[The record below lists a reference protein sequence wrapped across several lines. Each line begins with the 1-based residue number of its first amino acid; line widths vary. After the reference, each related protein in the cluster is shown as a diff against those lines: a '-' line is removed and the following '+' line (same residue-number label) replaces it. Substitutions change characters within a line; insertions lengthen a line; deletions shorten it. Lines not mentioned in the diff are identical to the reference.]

1 MHQICP
7 LRHRKLRKSLA
18 PAERS
23 SVAPLTHNRGWLG
36 WWLLLALWLPS
47 ATLGAQQSEPDI
59 PDAPSATK
67 PSQQL
72 PNAPS
77 PPQSPPQ
84 EPPAENSPPS
94 PHAPS
99 AEQPVP
105 SPQPPAEQSPSTP
118 PPPMPPVTTVPPGSV
133 PAAPSNARSDL
144 TKIAVNVNF
153 VLVPVTV
160 KDGEGRLV
168 GGLQAK
174 DFRILED
181 GVEQKLR
188 FFTSAPLY
196 LSAAIVVDVGMP
208 DVALQKV
215 NTTYSAL
222 LGAFGQYDEVGL
234 YTYSIASS
242 RQSDFTAAV
251 NPQLTAR
258 LSQLKAVTGR
268 NNGPPVTSGPLAS
281 PPSVN
286 GHPVDSP
293 VQPVVTP
300 PKESHVL
307 NDAVLMAALDLSKL
321 KRDRRKIIFIIS
333 DGREYGSN
341 ASYRDVLKVL
351 LSNDIIVYGLGVGS
365 AALPAYGKLQR
376 LTHLPRMG
384 YSDILPKY
392 ANATGGEVFNEL
404 TRQDMER
411 AYAQAMG
418 DARNQ
423 YTLGYT
429 TRATPSSRYRQIEVR
444 VRRPDLSVTA
454 KDGYYPL
461 PPGR

>member
-1 MHQICP
+1 
-7 LRHRKLRKSLA
+7 
-18 PAERS
+18 
-23 SVAPLTHNRGWLG
+23 
-36 WWLLLALWLPS
+36 
-47 ATLGAQQSEPDI
+47 
-59 PDAPSATK
+59 
-67 PSQQL
+67 
-72 PNAPS
+72 
-77 PPQSPPQ
+77 
-84 EPPAENSPPS
+84 
-94 PHAPS
+94 
-99 AEQPVP
+99 
-105 SPQPPAEQSPSTP
+105 
-118 PPPMPPVTTVPPGSV
+118 MPPVTTVPPGSG
-133 PAAPSNARSDL
+133 PAAPSNARGDL
-144 TKIAVNVNF
+144 TKFAVNVNF

-160 KDGEGRLV
+160 KDSEGRLV
-168 GGLQAK
+168 SGLQAK
-174 DFRILED
+174 DFRVLED

-188 FFTSAPLY
+188 FFTSDPLY

-234 YTYSIASS
+234 YTYSIATS
-242 RQSDFTAAV
+242 RQSDFTGAV
-251 NPQLTAR
+251 NPQLAAR
-258 LSQLKAVTGR
+258 LSQLKTVTGR

-281 PPSVN
+281 GPSVN

-341 ASYRDVLKVL
+341 ASYSDVLKVL
-351 LSNDIIVYGLGVGS
+351 LSNDIIVYGVGVES
-365 AALPAYGKLQR
+365 TALPAYGKLQR

-404 TRQDMER
+404 ARQDMER
-411 AYAQAMG
+411 AYSQAMG

-429 TRATPSSRYRQIEVR
+429 TRATPSSKYRQIEVR